1 MDKKNIAVL
10 IIITLLVVVIA
21 MLLVQRRE
29 AATSDD
35 ALGALFFRDLEQKLD
50 DVAVVEIVQGKDRV
64 TLQRDGETWRIKE
77 KGGYAAD
84 FDKLKSL
91 VLSIANLLSVEG
103 KTSKADQYDKLGVT
117 DPAAE
122 DATHPGVTLKD
133 ANGTILAALV
143 IGDAHDSDD
152 GVKKQLYVRRLN
164 DTQAWL
170 VEGKVEVLTDAAAW
184 LRKDRIAD
192 IFRSRMKS
200 LDITLPDGAHYLVT
214 KTSRDEKG
222 FQYSPMPRNF
232 KIRSQARLDD
242 MSAALENVVP
252 DDAIVADSFQFP
264 ATGVGHNEYRTFDG
278 VVVKAALLQKDNKW
292 YVKYEVAFD
301 LSVAGTPSKSGGAV
315 GESEKVKQEAESLA
329 QNLKGW
335 VFVLPEAKAN
345 LMIKKI
351 SDVLVPSTL

>member
-10 IIITLLVVVIA
+10 VIITLLVVVIA
-21 MLLVQRRE
+21 VLLAQRRE

-50 DVAVVEIVQGKDRV
+50 DVTTVEIVQGKDHV

-84 FDKLKSL
+84 FDKLKPL
-91 VLSIANLLSVEG
+91 VLSIANLLSVEA
-103 KTSKADQYDKLGVT
+103 KTSKVDQYDKLGVT

-133 ANGTILAALV
+133 ASGTTLAAVV

-164 DTQAWL
+164 EAQAWL
-170 VEGKVEVLTDAAAW
+170 VEGKVDVITDLAAW
-184 LRKDRIAD
+184 LKKDRALD

-200 LDITLPDGAHYLVT
+200 FAITLPDGAHYLVT
-214 KTSRDEKG
+214 KTSPEEKG
-222 FQYSPMPRNF
+222 FQYSPLPHNA

-252 DDAIVADSFQFP
+252 DDVVLATGFEFP
-264 ATGVGHNEYRTFDG
+264 LTGVGHNEYRTFDG
-278 VVVKAALLQKDNKW
+278 MVIKTDLQQKDNKW
-292 YVKYEVAFD
+292 YVKYSVSFD
-301 LSVAGTPSKSGGAV
+301 ANISAKSA
-315 GESEKVKQEAESLA
+315 EADSAKVKQEADSMA
-329 QNLKGW
+329 QNLKDW
-335 VFVLPEAKAN
+335 VFVIPEAKAG
-345 LMIKKI
+345 LMNKKI
-351 SDVLVPSTL
+351 NDVLILSTP